1 MTTEEPS
8 YTLTN
13 ESITVVLEGETHTTR
28 EGTLNFEA
36 ARQAI
41 LEKRWDDLPDL
52 FSVGRGIQRWTD
64 DNFVYENEVLTY
76 QGDPIPRELMD
87 RIIAMAEKGDD
98 PTSLMKFW
106 ANLQENTSYRSVKQ
120 LYSFLQ
126 NMNIPIDE
134 EGYVLAY
141 KGIRRDYKD
150 KWTGTIDN
158 SPGSIIEMDR
168 NKVSDDPNVACAEG
182 LHLGSLDY
190 AQGYASEGRVVVCRV
205 NPRDVVSVPNDHN
218 HKKMRT
224 CRYEVL
230 GNYGDKLDS
239 VSFRKDDEL
248 EIEVEDDDE
257 VTGSSDAPWEDFGKL
272 GESELYNQHL
282 DPLRKYARHVLKIIG
297 ASQIRGGKAALI
309 KRILDV
315 RSA

>member
-1 MTTEEPS
+1 MATEPS

-13 ESITVVLEGETHTTR
+13 ESITVVLEGETYTTR

-76 QGDPIPRELMD
+76 QGDPLPQELMD

-134 EGYVLAY
+134 EGYVVAY

-205 NPRDVVSVPNDHN
+205 NPRDVVSVPKDHQ

-248 EIEVEDDDE
+248 EIEIEDDDE
-257 VTGSSDAPWEDFGKL
+257 VTGDANAPWEDFGEL

-282 DPLRKYARHVLKIIG
+282 DPLRKYARHVLQIIG
-297 ASQIRGGKAALI
+297 ASKIRGGKAALI